1 MKKKAI
7 MIIGGILLT
16 LTAAQTVILGVMGG
30 IGPLGFI
37 RKNKISKLPGNQ
49 EDYSFDYIEP
59 LENSPLKG
67 KHIGVLGS
75 SVFYGASSNG
85 TAIGE
90 YLCARH
96 GCTMT
101 KSAVNG
107 TTLCDTSDQSYVSRL
122 KALDTSE
129 HFDMF
134 FVQLSTNDA
143 TKGLSLGEVGTSDTD
158 TIEGAMR
165 TIIEYISDTWHCP
178 VVFIT
183 GTRYDSHGWKNY
195 VAMRERLLT
204 LCETYDNLTVID
216 LWGDE
221 NYNAIDDASRTL
233 YMADG
238 IHPTKAGYRDW
249 WGPEIDR
256 QLLAAF
262 NKAEIQAQQ

>member
-1 MKKKAI
+1 MEKKALI
-7 MIIGGILLT
+7 LAGGAVLT
-16 LTAAQTVILGVMGG
+16 VAAAQTVVLGVMGG

-37 RKNKISKLPGNQ
+37 RRNKIAKHPGNR
-49 EDYSFDYIEP
+49 EEYGFDRIEP
-59 LENSPLKG
+59 LEDSPLKG

-75 SVFYGASSNG
+75 SVFYGTASNG
-85 TAIGE
+85 TAVGE

-101 KSAVNG
+101 KSAVGG
-107 TTLCDTSDQSYVSRL
+107 TTLCDISDKSYVSRL

-129 HFDMF
+129 HFDVF

-143 TKGLSLGEVGTSDTD
+143 TRGLPLGEIGDAGTD
-158 TIEGAMR
+158 TVTGAMR
-165 TIIEYISDTWHCP
+165 TIIEYIRDTWHCP

-183 GTRYDSHGWKNY
+183 GTRYNSRGCRNY
-195 VAMRERLLT
+195 AAMRERLLA
-204 LCETYDNLTVID
+204 LREMYADLTVVD

-221 NYNAIDDASRTL
+221 SYNAIEGAARSL

-256 QLLAAF
+256 QLPAVF
-262 NKAEIQAQQ
+262 GKAES